1 VEALL
6 EPADLIVP
14 IDNLFLEF
22 GLSLSDP
29 ARYNPD

>member
-14 IDNLFLEF
+14 IDNLLLEF
-22 GLSLSDP
+22 GLSLSNP
-29 ARYNPD
+29 ARFNPD